1 MKIALLGY
9 GKMGKAIEGVVLR
22 EAEAGTANNQV
33 VLKID
38 SGNFTVADLKDAD
51 VAIDFSI
58 PEAAVDNIYKCF
70 EAGVPVVVG
79 TTGWL
84 NHLPEVKI
92 KCTELN
98 GTLFSASNFSI
109 GVNIFF
115 QLNKYLAKLMQQ
127 HPEYKLEMEE
137 IHHTQKLD
145 SPSGTAI
152 TLAQGIMET
161 LPGKTQWVNE
171 ASDDE
176 TVVPIVSKRIEGVPG
191 THEISYRSAIDTIDI
206 KHTAHSRE
214 GFARGA
220 VRAAEWV
227 AGRKGYYEMK
237 DMLNF
242 EQA

>member
-9 GKMGKAIEGVVLR
+9 GKMGKAIEQVIVS
-22 EAEAGTANNQV
+22 EAESGAAQNQV

-38 SGNFTVADLKDAD
+38 NNNFTAADLAVAD
-51 VAIDFSI
+51 VAIDFTT
-58 PEAAVDNIYKCF
+58 PDAAISNMYKCF
-70 EAGVPVVVG
+70 EAGIPVVVG

-84 NHLPEVKI
+84 DNLPAVKT
-92 KCTELN
+92 KCSEQN

-115 QLNKYLAKLMQQ
+115 QVNKYLAKLMAQQ
-127 HPEYKLEMEE
+127 PQYRLQMEE

-152 TLAQGIMET
+152 TLAQGIMGEQ
-161 LPGKTQWVNE
+161 PDRTQWVNE
-171 ASDDE
+171 ASDKQ
-176 TVVPIVSKRIEGVPG
+176 TIVPIISKRIEGVPG
-191 THEISYRSAIDTIDI
+191 THEVTYASDIDTIDI
-206 KHTAHSRE
+206 KHTAHSRM
-214 GFARGA
+214 GFAQGA

-227 AGRKGYYEMK
+227 ANRKGYFEMK

-242 EQA
+242 EH